1 MITTPNRPPISPGE
15 RAPNFVLPAVD
26 GNGTVSL
33 ADYEAR
39 NPVFLALFVGL
50 WCPFCRRA
58 IAQLGATERALEGLG
73 VETLGVVAT
82 PPENARLY
90 FKFRPTRV
98 RLAADPELST
108 HRAYGLPKPAPTPE
122 LMEALETVRINPT
135 GEFDGPLPISEA
147 AETLTKLDG
156 YVQTKAD
163 EADVERQWPQLK
175 GQFLIDREGIVRW
188 VNVECAKEGLAG
200 LGKFPSTEEILAAA
214 REVA

>member
-33 ADYEAR
+33 TDYEAR

-58 IAQLGATERALEGLG
+58 IAQLGATERALEALG
-73 VETLGVVAT
+73 VETLGIVAT

-122 LMEALETVRINPT
+122 FMEALGTVLINPT
-135 GEFDGPLPISEA
+135 GELAAPLPISEA
-147 AETLTKLDG
+147 AQTLTKLDG

-163 EADVERQWPQLK
+163 EADVEHQWPQLK
-175 GQFLIDREGIVRW
+175 GQFLIDRNGIVRW
-188 VNVECAKEGLAG
+188 VHVECAKEGLAG
-200 LGKFPSTEEILAAA
+200 LGKFPSTDEILAAA
-214 REVA
+214 REVV

>member
-1 MITTPNRPPISPGE
+1 MITTQIRPPISPGE

-33 ADYEAR
+33 ADYESR

-58 IAQLGATERALEGLG
+58 IAQLGATERALEALG

-82 PPENARLY
+82 PTENARLY
-90 FKFRPTRV
+90 FRFHPTRV

-122 LMEALETVRINPT
+122 LMEVLTTVRINPT
-135 GEFDGPLPISEA
+135 GELPAPLPIVEA
-147 AETLTKLDG
+147 AEILTKLDG
-156 YVQTKAD
+156 FVPTKTD
-163 EADVERQWPQLK
+163 EVEVERQWPQLK

-188 VNVECAKEGLAG
+188 VNVECAKEGFAG
-200 LGKFPSTEEILAAA
+200 VGKFPSTDEILAAA